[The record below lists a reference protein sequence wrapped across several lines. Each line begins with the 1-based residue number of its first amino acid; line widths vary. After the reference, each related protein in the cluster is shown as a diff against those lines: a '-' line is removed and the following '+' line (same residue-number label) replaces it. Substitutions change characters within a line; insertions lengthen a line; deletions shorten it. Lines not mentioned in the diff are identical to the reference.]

1 MKKLILAT
9 ESFPYGKSEFT
20 FILPELERLRKRYEV
35 IILSHADPKQQRAG
49 VFCAVPEDVR
59 VLCLGRPQLSVLDKL
74 KAILLFLTDRDGQM
88 EIREILENR
97 SARRE
102 RLYQSLSFYA
112 QALADQKK
120 LRQSGVLSADEK
132 MIYYSF
138 WYSYFCYS
146 MVRELRRYPNIHM
159 VTRTHGIDL
168 YHERIPG
175 GRQPL
180 RHVMERGL
188 DSILFACA
196 YGASYYESHVKAERT
211 KRSLLQVCRLGIE
224 QPGRRMPLSEKEEKE
239 LLSCSN
245 VIPLKRIRLIIDGLA
260 RIEDVKIHWTHIGDG
275 IQLEQLRDYARQKLE
290 NKSNIRYT
298 FAGFVE
304 DVRAYYDRHQVD
316 CFITTSETEGG
327 CPVSIQEA
335 MSYGVPVIGTSVGGI
350 TEMIADN
357 GILLSKDP
365 AAAEVAEAVRK
376 IVSQEEQELLKM
388 KEASYQKWA
397 AEFDADKSFERLD
410 DILKKL

>member
-20 FILPELERLRKRYEV
+20 FILPELDRLRKRYEV
-35 IILSHADPKQQRAG
+35 IILSHAEPKQQTEG
-49 VFCAVPEDVR
+49 VICAVPEDVR
-59 VLCLGRPQLSVLDKL
+59 VLCTGRPQLSVWDKL
-74 KAILLFLTDRDGQM
+74 KALMLFLTDRDGQM
-88 EIREILENR
+88 EIREILESK

-120 LRQSGVLSADEK
+120 LRQSGVLSTDEK

-146 MVRELRRYPNIHM
+146 MVRELQRYPNIHI

-175 GRQPL
+175 GRQPF
-180 RHVMERGL
+180 RHRMERGL
-188 DSILFACA
+188 DAIMFACA
-196 YGASYYESHVKAERT
+196 YGASYYESRVKAERT

-224 QPGRRMPLSEKEEKE
+224 QPGRRMPLSGKEEKE

-275 IQLEQLRDYARQKLE
+275 IQLEQLRDHARQKLG

-298 FAGFVE
+298 FMGFVE
-304 DVRAYYDRHQVD
+304 DVQAYYDHHQVD

-357 GILLSKDP
+357 GILLTKDP
-365 AAAEVAEAVRK
+365 EADEIAEAVQK
-376 IVSQEEQELLKM
+376 IMLSKEQSLRNM
-388 KEASYQKWA
+388 KEASYQKWK
-397 AEFDADKSFERLD
+397 AEFDADRSFERLD
-410 DILKKL
+410 EILKKL